1 MIVITLRKAE
11 IQNQSFLFTETI
23 DDFYHE
29 TFPKIKEDFW
39 SSRLYGK
46 SMTCRKTFCIKIDI
60 WTFSNDTRALKWN
73 ASLSSRQ
80 FAAMDYRYTPNNL

>member
-29 TFPKIKEDFW
+29 TFPKKFKTTFEVVDFTV
-39 SSRLYGK
+39 K
-46 SMTCRKTFCIKIDI
+46 V
-60 WTFSNDTRALKWN
+60 
-73 ASLSSRQ
+73 
-80 FAAMDYRYTPNNL
+80 